1 MDKFKNLESKNSI
14 LKNII
19 IDSIGKILRISIN
32 KKDVEI
38 KNGVIYLK
46 VNPVVRN
53 EMFINKVDIIKELD
67 AKNIAVKGIF

>member
-19 IDSIGKILRISIN
+19 IDSVGKILRISIN